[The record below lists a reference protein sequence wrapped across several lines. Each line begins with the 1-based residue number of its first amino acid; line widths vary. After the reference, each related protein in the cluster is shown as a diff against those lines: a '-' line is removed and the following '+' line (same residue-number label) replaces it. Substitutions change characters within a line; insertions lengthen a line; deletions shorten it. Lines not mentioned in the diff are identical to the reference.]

1 MKKLTW
7 LLVILLWNG
16 LTRSAV
22 AEEALFR
29 RVHELELA
37 GNNVERRSELEK
49 LQNQAGN
56 DPRTHWLRG
65 EIQVDGEWLPHRRV
79 VDQGDRWAEL
89 HRYREQRSKRTHS
102 KEDQYFLADGCRQHQ
117 LFDEE
122 RAHLFGVLMA
132 DPTDAEAHHRLGDL
146 LVDGIWIRAEEA
158 RRTKQVATANLK
170 AFESWRKVIG
180 DQKKLLASSS
190 SKRHTAAIQAL
201 MKIQVPEAIPVIEA
215 AFASGNEQE
224 QLLFKTWVCRLSSW
238 KASASLARLAIS
250 TDSARVRLET
260 IKELKRRPLE
270 EFAPTI
276 LSAMATP
283 IQIRIETQKYGMWTL
298 YNQVA
303 QYETQNQEHRFHYT
317 ARYAPEFLFQT
328 PGLDPT
334 EPRNNIDRIINSQP
348 AGERI
353 MLNLANQQEKLAGQ
367 QNALATIINDRC
379 SRILTE
385 VTGCAGLQKPQE
397 WWAWWEDD
405 QGYIMENKEQ
415 IFGQYHEEWYV
426 DRRRQ
431 PRREN
436 KLTANRFVKQ
446 GSCFAAATPVMT
458 EFGSKPIE
466 SIRVGDRVLSQD
478 VESGELAF
486 KPVLRT
492 PTRSSPGS
500 VIVSLAEEQI
510 HCTPC
515 HPFWVN
521 GKGWTMARDLESADR
536 FHSLDGAVSLTSVV
550 AADHV
555 EVYNLEVADFNT
567 YFVGQSQVLTHDVTI
582 RRPSDQALPGF
593 AKPTI
598 QSPVP

>member
-1 MKKLTW
+1 MKKLAW
-7 LLVILLWNG
+7 LLTILLWHG
-16 LTRSAV
+16 VTRSSTAD
-22 AEEALFR
+22 EALIR
-29 RVHELELA
+29 SVHELELA
-37 GNNVERRSELEK
+37 GKNAERHSELER
-49 LQNQAGN
+49 LRNQAGS
-56 DPRTHWLRG
+56 DPRTHWLQG
-65 EIQVDGEWLPHRRV
+65 EILVGGEWLPHRRI
-79 VDQGDRWAEL
+79 VDQGNRWAEL
-89 HRYREQRSKRTHS
+89 HRYQEQRSKRTNS

-132 DPTDAEAHHRLGDL
+132 DPTDEEAHRRLGDA

-158 RRTKQVATANLK
+158 MWAKQVATDNQK
-170 AFESWRKVIG
+170 ALELWGKVIG
-180 DQKKLLASSS
+180 EQKKLLASSS
-190 SKRHTAAIQAL
+190 TKRHAGAIQGL
-201 MKIQVPEAIPVIEA
+201 MKIQTPEAITVMEA
-215 AFASGNEQE
+215 SFASGNEQE
-224 QLLFKTWVCRLSSW
+224 QMLFKTWVCRLNSW
-238 KASASLARLAIS
+238 KASASLARLAIG

-260 IKELKRRPLE
+260 IKELKSRPLE
-270 EFAPTI
+270 DFAPTI

-303 QYETQNQEHRFHYT
+303 RYETQNKAHRFHYT

-328 PGLDPT
+328 PGLDWR
-334 EPRNNIDRIINSQP
+334 EPRNNADRLINSQP

-353 MLNLANQQEKLAGQ
+353 MLNLAKQQENLAAQ
-367 QNALATIINDRC
+367 QNAFATIINDRC
-379 SRILTE
+379 VRILTE
-385 VTGCAGLQKPQE
+385 VTGCAGLEKPQE

-405 QGYIMENKEQ
+405 QGYIIENKEQ
-415 IFGQYHEEWYV
+415 VFGQYHEEWYV

-431 PRREN
+431 LRREN
-436 KLTANRFVKQ
+436 KLMANRFVRQ
-446 GSCFAAATPVMT
+446 ASCFAAGTPVMT

-500 VIVSLAEEQI
+500 VIVGLADDQVR
-510 HCTPC
+510 CTPC

-536 FHSLDGAVSLTSVV
+536 LHSLDGAVSLTSVV

-567 YFVGQSQVLTHDVTI
+567 YFVGESQVLTHDVTI